1 MVCLKKPFSSCF
13 NFFYVK
19 ATDILD
25 SPDPNL
31 PMFHVVYFQEL
42 VLFIAVKFVG
52 VQKYPHF

>member
-1 MVCLKKPFSSCF
+1 MCLKKPFSSCF